1 MCYAT
6 SATARVEYNCSS
18 SSRRLKRDDLALEP
32 LERASSRPTWTLAHF
47 FPRARSAAARRRLVP
62 RPAAHRT
69 GRSHRAA
76 PVRVRS
82 VSDLRRADGRYS
94 IVCCGSED
102 APSLITRLPEHA
114 HAVCWPGLGVR
125 DSLPWSPSRYFARAG
140 YGRVHLCSSCEGSQG
155 PVTSLHA

>member
-1 MCYAT
+1 MCVLGSLHSLLIQCAMLCGATRHCIMCYAT

-47 FPRARSAAARRRLVP
+47 FPQAPCQRAAARRRLVP

-69 GRSHRAA
+69 GRTHRAA

-82 VSDLRRADGRYS
+82 VSDLR
-94 IVCCGSED
+94 ED
-102 APSLITRLPEHA
+102 E
-114 HAVCWPGLGVR
+114 
-125 DSLPWSPSRYFARAG
+125 YAG
-140 YGRVHLCSSCEGSQG
+140 KVS
-155 PVTSLHA
+155 AFFI